1 MTSQSVSCPAP
12 SSLPQEER
20 EECMA
25 ALSTGMEEGWLRPS
39 VGRCYPL
46 KMAAQAHQDLMEGP
60 GACGKTVLTM

>member
-1 MTSQSVSCPAP
+1 
-12 SSLPQEER
+12 
-20 EECMA
+20 MA